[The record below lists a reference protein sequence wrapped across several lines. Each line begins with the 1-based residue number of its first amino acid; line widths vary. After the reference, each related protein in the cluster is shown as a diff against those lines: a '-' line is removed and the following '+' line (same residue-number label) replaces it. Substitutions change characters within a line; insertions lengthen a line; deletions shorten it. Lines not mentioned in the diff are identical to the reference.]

1 MDAAAALADLTEISP
16 QVEAAVLL
24 EADGAVLAST
34 LGDEE
39 AGNRLARTALDLL
52 EAAPAA
58 LGGEQRTLE
67 QLEVALPVGSVFVAR
82 EAGRGI
88 VATTGPSPT
97 SGLVLYDLRAC
108 LRSLDPPAPPKR
120 TRARKPKPKPE
131 PEQTGD
137 A

>member
-16 QVEAAVLL
+16 QVEGAVLL
-24 EADGAVLAST
+24 EAEGAVLAST
-34 LGDEE
+34 LGNEE
-39 AGNRLARTALDLL
+39 ASIRLARTALDLL
-52 EAAPAA
+52 AAAPAA

-82 EAGRGI
+82 EAERAI

-97 SGLVLYDLRAC
+97 SGLVLYDLRSC
-108 LRSLDPPAPPKR
+108 LRSLDPPPPPKR
-120 TRARKPKPKPE
+120 TRARKPKAKPE
-131 PEQTGD
+131 PTAD